1 LNDSIEIITV
11 ISRVLITIQVTRF
24 ALLETIKEALPA
36 DMWSLEMKK
45 AWSEA
50 YNQLVAAIK
59 QEMKPDA

>member
-1 LNDSIEIITV
+1 MLTLDLTA
-11 ISRVLITIQVTRF
+11 RVLTTMQVTGY

-36 DMWSLEMKK
+36 DMWSLEMKN

-59 QEMKPDA
+59 QEMKPAAA